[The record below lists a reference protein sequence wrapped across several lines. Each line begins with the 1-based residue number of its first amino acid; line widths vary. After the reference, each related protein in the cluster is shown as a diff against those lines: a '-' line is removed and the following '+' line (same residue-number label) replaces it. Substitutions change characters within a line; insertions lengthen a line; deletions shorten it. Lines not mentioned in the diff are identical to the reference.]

1 MEPIIISALITAVTS
16 IACALIAAHVASN
29 RTAQKMTETVA
40 VLENNVNQLE
50 RMISKL
56 ESKLELRIAENGEL
70 AKKVE
75 RLDVRLEA
83 VEREV
88 KELKHSA

>member
-1 MEPIIISALITAVTS
+1 MIT
-16 IACALIAAHVASN
+16 
-29 RTAQKMTETVA
+29 
-40 VLENNVNQLE
+40 
-50 RMISKL
+50 KL

-88 KELKHSA
+88 TELKHSA